1 MEELKRWRRDL
12 HQIPELGL
20 EEVETT
26 EYLKTT
32 LTKMGYETHPLKEL
46 STGLYVYIDQ
56 GQEETIAFRTD
67 IDALS
72 VEEEND
78 VSYKSHHPH
87 IMHACGHDGHMSA
100 LLGFAYRLSQ
110 KKERYKNNILLIFQP
125 AEEAPGAAKDIV
137 ESGLLNDY
145 HVKAIYGIHLMPYI
159 EEGDLYSKAGPLM
172 AECGEIDIVI
182 KGKGAH
188 AGTPEQGHDA
198 IIAASMLV
206 AQFQTIHS
214 RSISPFED
222 VVLNIGKINGG
233 TARNA
238 VAEEVKLEGTLRCYD
253 EDVFMHV
260 VNRMKE
266 IAKGLEVAYDCD
278 IDVTCDPMYP
288 PLLNDETLF
297 EKAKSFGVKQLK
309 QPMMLA
315 EDFAFYTK
323 AVPSLFIYV
332 GTKTKN
338 MQSGLHTST
347 FNFNEEVLERAVDFY
362 EYMLKESI

>member
-1 MEELKRWRRDL
+1 
-12 HQIPELGL
+12 
-20 EEVETT
+20 
-26 EYLKTT
+26 
-32 LTKMGYETHPLKEL
+32 
-46 STGLYVYIDQ
+46 
-56 GQEETIAFRTD
+56 
-67 IDALS
+67 
-72 VEEEND
+72 
-78 VSYKSHHPH
+78 
-87 IMHACGHDGHMSA
+87 MHACGHDGHMSA

-110 KKERYKNNILLIFQP
+110 KKEHYKNNILLIFQP
-125 AEEAPGAAKDIV
+125 AEEAPGAAKYIV

-159 EEGDLYSKAGPLM
+159 EEGDLYSKAGSLM

-266 IAKGLEVAYDCD
+266 IAKGLEVAYGCD

-309 QPMMLA
+309 QSMMLA

-332 GTKTKN
+332 GTKTKT